1 MTKLYRTALLA
12 TMVGTMLVGSLA
24 SGPLRAAPATLP
36 PTAYLADA
44 QGLVGVIRDNY
55 AYLDDLPG
63 GRVPASPQLDAERD
77 AVHDADTLL
86 RYAEDMITALAD
98 HHAITGRSFHDDW
111 AIVPTYADLWIARA
125 GAGYSIDAVKP
136 DSLAD
141 RAGIRAGDRLVKV
154 DGQPIDAAIAAFWS
168 RIGLAPTG
176 ERGPYAARVLAAGR
190 RDRSRVLTLVG
201 AGGQKTVSLDSLY
214 RNHVDRPALSV
225 TTAGEV
231 TSIRFNNSIGEPF
244 HHRGVRLGDGEAPA
258 RGVDRD

>member
-44 QGLVGVIRDNY
+44 QGLAGVIRDNY

-98 HHAITGRSFHDDW
+98 HHATHGQVPSTMTGRSSR
-111 AIVPTYADLWIARA
+111 PT
-125 GAGYSIDAVKP
+125 
-136 DSLAD
+136 
-141 RAGIRAGDRLVKV
+141 
-154 DGQPIDAAIAAFWS
+154 PIC
-168 RIGLAPTG
+168 G
-176 ERGPYAARVLAAGR
+176 
-190 RDRSRVLTLVG
+190 SRV
-201 AGGQKTVSLDSLY
+201 
-214 RNHVDRPALSV
+214 R
-225 TTAGEV
+225 
-231 TSIRFNNSIGEPF
+231 
-244 HHRGVRLGDGEAPA
+244 APA
-258 RGVDRD
+258 IPSTR